1 MTTKKTVTQSAIEA
15 DEIDLFA
22 LFSLLKNNLKQ
33 IVCITVVFSLLGIL
47 YCFFA
52 TPIYQANATLQYD
65 KANGQVSLLEQMSD
79 IMPMGGS
86 NNQVDSEIEVLK
98 SRMVLGKTVD
108 SLNLDTTITESALL
122 SSLFTKPVDITFE
135 QYQLPEVFIGE
146 PATLTYLGD
155 GHYTLSIA
163 DLELKGEIGR
173 LLNQQGVTLLI
184 DAIDAQVGDSFTL
197 VKNSRYGSIENLR
210 QLLTINEVGKGTG
223 IINLMIKGADKAN
236 NVEILNNIIHNYVA
250 QNTERKKEMTNN
262 TLVFLEEY
270 LPKVKTK
277 LNHYEEQ
284 LNTFRKQNESIDL
297 SLEAKAA
304 LDTAL
309 QVEEKL
315 NELTFKEVEIQQLYT
330 RNHPAYQSLL
340 DKRQQLLKEKAKIAQ
355 NIQKLPNTQQ
365 EIVRLTRDVASEQA
379 IYNQLTAKQQELNVL
394 NSGITADVRIIDSAE
409 SQPTPVAP
417 KKSLILVLATLLGG
431 IVSCGYVLAK
441 ELLNN
446 KIKGTESFDALGVNV
461 YATIPFS
468 KDEQKLQ
475 EQGSHQLLAVASPA
489 DTAIEAIRSLRTS
502 VYFSIMNQ
510 NNNVVMISSAS
521 PGVGKSFVTAN
532 LAAVLAHAGK
542 KVLLIDSDLRKG
554 RVHKA
559 LGLSNKVGLAEYLA
573 DNSLEQPE
581 LHKDVIENLDVI
593 CRGKNVAHSSELLM
607 SERFKL
613 LLDNQK
619 VHYDI
624 ILIDTAPIL
633 AITDAAIIG
642 KYVGTSLL
650 IAYYNVNTV
659 KDIEMSLKRFNQND
673 VEITGIILNGIDA
686 KSDDY
691 NYVYAY

>member
-79 IMPMGGS
+79 IMPMGAS

-122 SSLFTKPVDITFE
+122 SSFFTKPVDITFE

-593 CRGKNVAHSSELLM
+593 CCGKNVAHSSELLM

-673 VEITGIILNGIDA
+673 VEITGFILNGIDA

>member
-79 IMPMGGS
+79 IMPMGAS

-122 SSLFTKPVDITFE
+122 SSFFTKPVDITFE

-146 PATLTYLGD
+146 PATLTCLGD

-593 CRGKNVAHSSELLM
+593 CCGKNVAHSSELLM

-673 VEITGIILNGIDA
+673 VEITGFILNGIDA